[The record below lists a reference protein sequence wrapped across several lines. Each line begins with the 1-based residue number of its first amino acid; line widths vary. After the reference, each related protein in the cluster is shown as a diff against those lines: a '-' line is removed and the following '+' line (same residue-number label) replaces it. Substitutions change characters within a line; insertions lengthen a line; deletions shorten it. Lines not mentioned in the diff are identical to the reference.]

1 MAVPYTFANATTSI
15 PLSQLDSNFATA
27 ITLGNTAVYLGN
39 TTTTIGNLTLTNA
52 NVSSVLTPIT
62 PAQGGT
68 GLATLTANNV
78 LIGNGTSNVTFVAP
92 GTSGNVLTSNG
103 TVWSSSAAPS
113 PSAATPT
120 SVGTVYGKTATTYT
134 TAIGYNSALN
144 ANSSTDIVAIGV
156 NALKTATSAF
166 ESVAI
171 GDDALLSTTTA
182 GYNTGVG
189 HNVLRANTTG
199 ANNTGVGWYS
209 LRTNSTGSDNT
220 AIGYNTLQP
229 ATGSNNTALGSSA
242 LSSTTTG
249 AGNVAIGKDTGS
261 ALTTGSYNI
270 YIGYQTGNGTKTGG
284 VDCIYIGRTITPN
297 NATANGEMVI
307 NTNGNNQ
314 TGKGDGTG
322 FITTGG
328 NLYNG
333 LNTSSWQTIS
343 DRRLKK
349 NIVDNAEGLDIIS
362 QIRVRNFEYRTE
374 EEVDAELKPQDVVQ
388 KAGVQLGVIAQEL
401 QEVCPD
407 CVKQESSGVLSV
419 NADNLTWHMIN
430 AIKDLKALND
440 TLTARIVALESK

>member
-1 MAVPYTFANATTSI
+1 MSSISAGTTS
-15 PLSQLDSNFATA
+15 TT
-27 ITLGNTAVYLGN
+27 TLVHSGDTTGSLVFKTNDTGSGGTTAVTIN
-39 TTTTIGNLTLTNA
+39 TSQAIG
-52 NVSSVLTPIT
+52 VGSTP
-62 PAQGGT
+62 
-68 GLATLTANNV
+68 
-78 LIGNGTSNVTFVAP
+78 SY
-92 GTSGNVLTSNG
+92 GTSGQVLTSAG
-103 TVWSSSAAPS
+103 SGASPTWSTVSA

-120 SVGTVYGKTATTYT
+120 ALGTVYGNTTTTLKTI
-134 TAIGYNSALN
+134 IGYNAGLN
-144 ANSSTDIVAIGV
+144 SNASTDIVAIGV

-171 GDDALLSTTTA
+171 GDDALLNTTTP

-199 ANNTGVGWYS
+199 ANNTGIGWYS

-229 ATGSNNTALGSSA
+229 ATGSNNTALGSGA

-249 AGNVAIGKDTGS
+249 VGNVSLGKDTGS

-297 NATANGEMVI
+297 NATVNGEMVI

-374 EEVDAELKPQDVVQ
+374 EEVDAELKPQDAVQ
-388 KAGVQLGVIAQEL
+388 KSGVQLGVIAQEL

-430 AIKDLKALND
+430 AIKDLKALVD
-440 TLTARIVALESK
+440 AQATEIAELKSKVG